1 VAAVSRNGL
10 FVVALGL
17 AASSILSLVLGIS
30 LQHKD
35 IRSYIASHYQEYS
48 RDAGGT
54 RYLCT
59 GSPAQVADT
68 LTGYQNPAARAA
80 NGGSEYLRYDD
91 AIVSVGADGTH
102 PCSIRVE
109 DLAAGYSHGAFIFLG
124 PGFYPGSPS
133 RGSGGSTG
141 GPGGTK

>member
-1 VAAVSRNGL
+1 MSRNHL
-10 FVVALGL
+10 FLLAIGL
-17 AASSILSLVLGIS
+17 AVASLASLVGGIS
-30 LQHKD
+30 MQHKD
-35 IRSYIASHYQEYS
+35 IRSYIASHYHEYS

-59 GSPAQVADT
+59 GSPTQVADT
-68 LTGYQNPAARAA
+68 LTGYQSPAARA
-80 NGGSEYLRYDD
+80 NNSGTQYMRYND
-91 AIVSVGADGTH
+91 AIVSVGPDGTH

-109 DLAAGYSHGAFIFLG
+109 DLAAGYSHGSFIFLG

-133 RGSGGSTG
+133 SGSGGSTG

>member
-1 VAAVSRNGL
+1 MSRNGL
-10 FVVALGL
+10 FLLAIGL
-17 AASSILSLVLGIS
+17 AITSVVSLVFGIS
-30 LQHKD
+30 MQHKD
-35 IRSYIASHYQEYS
+35 IRSYIASHYHEYS

-59 GSPAQVADT
+59 GSPTQVADT
-68 LTGYQNPAARAA
+68 LTGYQSPAARANNA
-80 NGGSEYLRYDD
+80 ATQYLRYDD

-102 PCSIRVE
+102 SCSIRVE